1 LENLKTKIMAKKTTS
16 VKKKTL
22 RKKSRTKKTMK
33 SQEENSMGIMIL
45 AIIGLVILVWLST
58 NVTIE
63 TKVSVDM
70 PNESNEMI
78 DSSIIISGK
87 KYASKENAYNTLKKN
102 PQTMMTNEEILFVE
116 KWVVDLEE

>member
-1 LENLKTKIMAKKTTS
+1 MAKKTTS

-78 DSSIIISGK
+78 DSSIVISGK
-87 KYASKENAYNTLKKN
+87 KYSSRENAYNTLKKI
-102 PQTMMTNEEILFVE
+102 PQTMMTNEEVLFVE